1 ESLVAPRVGKQEKS
15 EEAETEG
22 AQNTPWRLLA
32 PGTHPGRP
40 RPCKTQPIFPPA
52 QGDVRAQMRR
62 IFYCRSKLAILLI
75 GRRIATMSPQ
85 AVRREAAL
93 AARFRKLPVT
103 AAANRP
109 AKERAQPGEGQK
121 REDHHRPTIRRN
133 ATGTVPLVGIGRK
146 QRLRALMRAGPG
158 HRVSSAAPYHI
169 FTPCSAKYFSA

>member
-52 QGDVRAQMRR
+52 QGDVKAQMRR

-75 GRRIATMSPQ
+75 GQRIATMSPQ
-85 AVRREAAL
+85 AVHREAAM
-93 AARFRKLPVT
+93 AARFRKPPVT
-103 AAANRP
+103 ATANRP
-109 AKERAQPGEGQK
+109 AKERARPRNGQK
-121 REDHHRPTIRRN
+121 TQNHHPPHHYPTPPP
-133 ATGTVPLVGIGRK
+133 PLPI
-146 QRLRALMRAGPG
+146 LP
-158 HRVSSAAPYHI
+158 
-169 FTPCSAKYFSA
+169 T